1 MNRTRFLNFLLTV
14 QLAALAAFA
23 FARDARG
30 AEKFPCDSAGEA
42 RQVLVI
48 PESAA
53 KVFGE
58 GESAIPTDWEGTY
71 DGGNQEAV
79 IRRTMEMHLDP
90 VGDAE
95 GDVAVT
101 GTINI
106 RPYVGD
112 IYSVYEGAYK
122 FAGTYNKET
131 GKIVVQGQTWVSFPI
146 DQNTLEEAPDWDFF
160 VFTGT
165 VSADKITGT
174 TVRGN
179 WRMFPQSY
187 DGDDVDSGFGLE
199 RDNNSF
205 VHGNRSP
212 EDGFYGSTNY
222 VISSEL
228 FERLKSFASS
238 ESEVNVIKQQMNV
251 KWSGS
256 CYGISVTMGLT
267 FEKLLDAGEISGESL
282 SPDDYYNMPQPK
294 DCPKLKDIINYYH
307 LSQDLEN
314 YGEYA
319 GRSKN
324 FNPSLWN
331 GWIYGYEPKFMNE
344 SLSGFLGNLV
354 KDTKAACEDGKP
366 LLFCFGVPNL
376 AHLVLVTGY
385 SVSEDGYRLKMYDM
399 NSVREY
405 KGSGRFTYMSI
416 SKDLTTFSFMTGN
429 GEIVDEDN
437 YLNLSYLEPSKL
449 SDIKYCSLGKRRSS
463 DQVTIAFSPDSEFTL
478 TGPRGATL
486 TYRKSA
492 FSGSFP
498 INSVDYLEK
507 KIKIK
512 TKRFENFTIAPL
524 GKEINIQVY
533 DDDHYKSVEGKN
545 IKKIDLSLT
554 GDTKLTGGA
563 YTFKA
568 YSSVEEKLGKGESGL
583 ASISGKAN
591 GKVIIR
597 SGKDKVEASSPK
609 KISHVKTAV
618 YQDVRTAGGTI
629 KGRRTSVSV
638 NAAEDLSNR
647 DLNVSGRIVFGKD
660 AYVYRGWAV
669 KPKVTVFAGGRAL
682 RKNKDYKIS
691 YSDNKKIGT
700 GTVTVTGLGEYKGEI
715 SATFPIVPKK

>member
-1 MNRTRFLNFLLTV
+1 
-14 QLAALAAFA
+14 
-23 FARDARG
+23 
-30 AEKFPCDSAGEA
+30 
-42 RQVLVI
+42 
-48 PESAA
+48 
-53 KVFGE
+53 
-58 GESAIPTDWEGTY
+58 
-71 DGGNQEAV
+71 
-79 IRRTMEMHLDP
+79 
-90 VGDAE
+90 
-95 GDVAVT
+95 
-101 GTINI
+101 
-106 RPYVGD
+106 
-112 IYSVYEGAYK
+112 
-122 FAGTYNKET
+122 
-131 GKIVVQGQTWVSFPI
+131 
-146 DQNTLEEAPDWDFF
+146 
-160 VFTGT
+160 
-165 VSADKITGT
+165 
-174 TVRGN
+174 
-179 WRMFPQSY
+179 
-187 DGDDVDSGFGLE
+187 
-199 RDNNSF
+199 
-205 VHGNRSP
+205 
-212 EDGFYGSTNY
+212 
-222 VISSEL
+222 
-228 FERLKSFASS
+228 
-238 ESEVNVIKQQMNV
+238 
-251 KWSGS
+251 
-256 CYGISVTMGLT
+256 
-267 FEKLLDAGEISGESL
+267 
-282 SPDDYYNMPQPK
+282 
-294 DCPKLKDIINYYH
+294 
-307 LSQDLEN
+307 
-314 YGEYA
+314 
-319 GRSKN
+319 
-324 FNPSLWN
+324 
-331 GWIYGYEPKFMNE
+331 
-344 SLSGFLGNLV
+344 
-354 KDTKAACEDGKP
+354 
-366 LLFCFGVPNL
+366 
-376 AHLVLVTGY
+376 LVLVTGY

-478 TGPRGATL
+478 TGPRGTTL

-554 GDTKLTGGA
+554 GDTKLTGGT

-647 DLNVSGRIVFGKD
+647 DLNESGKIVFGKD

-700 GTVTVTGLGEYKGEI
+700 GTVTVTGIGEYKGEI
-715 SATFPIVPKK
+715 SATFPIVPQK

>member
-1 MNRTRFLNFLLTV
+1 MKNI
-14 QLAALAAFA
+14 QLIILAFFVGANALF
-23 FARDARG
+23 G
-30 AEKFPCDSAGEA
+30 AGNAYCDRAGEA
-42 RQVLVI
+42 REVLVI

-53 KVFGE
+53 RVFGE
-58 GESAIPTDWEGTY
+58 GEKSAIPLDWEGTY
-71 DGGNQEAV
+71 DGGSKEAV
-79 IRRTMEMHLDP
+79 IRRSMEMHLDP
-90 VGDAE
+90 VTDAE

-106 RPYVGD
+106 RPYIGD
-112 IYSVYEGAYK
+112 DWSVYEGAYQ
-122 FAGTYNKET
+122 FAGTYNKGT
-131 GKIVVQGQTWVSFPI
+131 KKIVVQGKTWTSFPV
-146 DQNTLEEAPDWDFF
+146 DQYSGEKAPDWDFF

-165 VSADKITGT
+165 VSSDKITGT

-179 WRMFPQSY
+179 WRMFPKSY

-205 VHGNRSP
+205 VHSNRSP
-212 EDGFYGSTNY
+212 NDGFYGTTDY

-228 FERLKSFASS
+228 FERLKSFTSS
-238 ESEVNVIKQQMNV
+238 ESEVNAIKEAMNL
-251 KWSGS
+251 KWGGS
-256 CYGISVTMGLT
+256 CYGISVTMGLVYK
-267 FEKLLDAGEISGESL
+267 KLLGAGEISGGSL
-282 SPDDYYNMPQPK
+282 SPDDYFHMPQPK
-294 DCPKLKDIINYYH
+294 DCSKLKDIINYYH
-307 LSQDLEN
+307 LSQELEN

-319 GRSKN
+319 GYNKN
-324 FNPSLWN
+324 YNPSLWN
-331 GWIYGYEPKFMNE
+331 GWINGYEPKFMNK

-354 KDTKAACEDGKP
+354 KDAKAACESGSI
-366 LLFCFGVPNL
+366 LLFCFSIPYMS
-376 AHLVLVTGY
+376 HLVLVTGY

-399 NSVREY
+399 NSVKEY
-405 KGSGRFTYMSI
+405 EDSGSFTYMSI
-416 SKDLTTFSFMTGN
+416 AKDLTTFSFATGN

-437 YLNLSYLEPSKL
+437 YLTLSYLEPSLL
-449 SDIKYCSLGKRRSS
+449 SDIKYRSLGKRRSS
-463 DQVTIAFSPDSEFTL
+463 NQVTIAFSPDSEFML
-478 TGPRGATL
+478 TGPKGATL

-492 FSGSFP
+492 FSGNFP
-498 INSVDYLEK
+498 ITAVDYLEK

-512 TKRFENFTIAPL
+512 TKRFENFKISPL
-524 GKEINIQVY
+524 GTEINIQVD

-545 IKKIDLSLT
+545 IRKIDLSLT

-583 ASISGKAN
+583 ASISGKAS

-597 SGKDKVEASSPK
+597 GGKDKVEAFSPK

-669 KPKVTVFAGGRAL
+669 KPKVTVFAGGRTL

-691 YSDNKKIGT
+691 YSDNKKVGT
-700 GTVTVTGLGEYKGEI
+700 GTVTVTGIGEYSGEI